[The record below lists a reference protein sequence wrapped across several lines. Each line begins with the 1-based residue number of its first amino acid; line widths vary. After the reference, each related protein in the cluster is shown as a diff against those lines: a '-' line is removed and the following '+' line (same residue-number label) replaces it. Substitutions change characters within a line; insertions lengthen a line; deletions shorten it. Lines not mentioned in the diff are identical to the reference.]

1 MKEESGETP
10 KKKKRGGKVCVRTT
24 GSAMMID
31 VVGEA
36 MEGKAKKGMR
46 RECLYLCV
54 FGFRTCDVDR
64 QKERRK

>member
-36 MEGKAKKGMR
+36 MEGKAKKGDETR
-46 RECLYLCV
+46 VSLFVCV
-54 FGFRTCDVDR
+54 WFSHV
-64 QKERRK
+64 